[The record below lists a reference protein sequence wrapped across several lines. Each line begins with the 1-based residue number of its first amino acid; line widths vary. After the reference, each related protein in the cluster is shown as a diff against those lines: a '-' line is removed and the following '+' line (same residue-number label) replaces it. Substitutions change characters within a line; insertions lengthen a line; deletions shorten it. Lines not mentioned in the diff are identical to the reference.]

1 MKAKRVIPRLVA
13 ENDLDDAF
21 NYYLDNAGA
30 KVAEDFAIEFAQ
42 ATRLISQFPV
52 LGSTR
57 YSFETG
63 LEKIRFYSMKK
74 FPYLIFYTEEEHY
87 IDVWR
92 VLHCHNEYPRTPERF
107 RFVEGP
113 FSLKTSR

>member
-13 ENDLDDAF
+13 ENDLDHAF

-30 KVAEDFAIEFAQ
+30 KVAEEFVIEFART
-42 ATRLISQFPV
+42 TRLISEFPA
-52 LGSTR
+52 LGSPR

-63 LEKIRFYSMKK
+63 LEKVRFWSMKK

-92 VLHCHNEYPRTPERF
+92 VLHGHMNIPEHL
-107 RFVEGP
+107 
-113 FSLKTSR
+113 SSSD

>member
-1 MKAKRVIPRLVA
+1 MKGKRVIPRVVA

-30 KVAEDFAIEFAQ
+30 KVAEDFILDFART
-42 ATRLISQFPV
+42 TRLISEFPA
-52 LGSTR
+52 LGSPR
-57 YSFETG
+57 YSFDTG
-63 LEKIRFYSMKK
+63 LDKIRFLSMKK

-92 VLHCHNEYPRTPERF
+92 VLHSHMNIAEHL
-107 RFVEGP
+107 
-113 FSLKTSR
+113 SSSDS